1 MSDYALHRM
10 RIRQEN
16 KIAAVSSK
24 IDPERAL
31 AFYKQALDLKTRFIA
46 ELVLRQDCTRLP
58 PSMQNYYFERLAELA
73 SSSNR

>member
-16 KIAAVSSK
+16 KIAAASSS

-31 AFYKQALDLKTRFIA
+31 AFYKQALDLNTRFVA
-46 ELVLRQDCTRLP
+46 ELVLRQDSTRLS
-58 PSMQNYYFERLAELA
+58 PSMQHYYFERLAELA
-73 SSSNR
+73 SSGNT

>member
-31 AFYKQALDLKTRFIA
+31 AYYKQALNLNTRFVA
-46 ELVLRQDCTRLP
+46 ELVLRQDSTKLS
-58 PSMQNYYFERLAELA
+58 PSMQQYYFERLAELA
-73 SSSNR
+73 SSGNT

>member
-10 RIRQEN
+10 RIRQGN
-16 KIAAVSSK
+16 KTAAVSSK

-31 AFYKQALDLKTRFIA
+31 AFYKQSLDLNTRFVA
-46 ELVLRQDCTRLP
+46 ELVLRQDSTRLA

-73 SSSNR
+73 SSGNT

>member
-24 IDPERAL
+24 INSERAL
-31 AFYKQALDLKTRFIA
+31 AFYRQALDLNTRFVA
-46 ELVLRQDCTRLP
+46 ELVLRQDSTRLS

>member
-16 KIAAVSSK
+16 KLAAVSSK
-24 IDPERAL
+24 QDPERAL
-31 AFYKQALDLKTRFIA
+31 ASYKQALDLNTRLVA
-46 ELVLRQDCTRLP
+46 EMILRQDSMKLS

-73 SSSNR
+73 SCSNR